1 MEKTLQ
7 ERLRYWARLNGAP
20 IWTEAADAIDARET
34 LIENLLVASESAHA
48 AITALKDDLRKSA
61 ERIKA
66 LEEGLAHLIAF
77 IDAFGH
83 ESYGEAED
91 KARAL
96 LQPRG

>member
-1 MEKTLQ
+1 MTVAIAAQ
-7 ERLRYWARLNGAP
+7 
-20 IWTEAADAIDARET
+20 EAADALDARET

-66 LEEGLAHLIAF
+66 LEGALR
-77 IDAFGH
+77 DAKTILDAM
-83 ESYGEAED
+83 YAVNPNVVVDWVKD

-96 LQPRG
+96 LGEK